1 MNPTARRTLKALFAL
16 VLAGGLAAATH
27 AATYKFAD
35 QGDATSMD
43 PHALNESLQLSL
55 VGNIYEPL
63 VGRGKKLELL
73 PLLATSWKQTE
84 PTVWRFNLRRNVK
97 FHDGTPFTADDV
109 IFSYERSKAEGS
121 DMKTKIATVKEMRKI
136 DDYTVDFVTNDPF
149 PILPDTLN
157 TWFIMSK
164 AWCEKNNAAAPV
176 DVRKGKE
183 NAATLRANGTGP
195 FMLKSREPGVRT
207 VFVNNPAYWEKVES
221 NVTEAIFTPVK
232 NDATRVAALISGDID
247 MMEPVPLQDIEKL
260 KAAPALNVLQGPE
273 LRTIFLGMD
282 QARDE
287 LLFSNIKGKNPFK
300 DKRCARRS
308 SRPSTSR
315 RSRPASCAA
324 QPRRPI

>member
-1 MNPTARRTLKALFAL
+1 MRTLKFLFA
-16 VLAGGLAAATH
+16 VAIVAGATGAL

-43 PHALNESLQLSL
+43 PHSLNESLQLSL
-55 VGNIYEPL
+55 LGNVYEPL
-63 VGRGKKLELL
+63 VGRGKKLELV
-73 PLLATSWKQTE
+73 PLLATAWKQTE

-97 FHDGTPFTADDV
+97 FHDGTAFTADDV
-109 IFSYERSKAEGS
+109 IFSYERSKEDGS
-121 DMKTKIATVKEMRKI
+121 DMKTKIATVKEIRKI
-136 DDYTVDFVTNDPF
+136 DDHTVDFVTNDPF

-157 TWFIMSK
+157 TWYIMSK
-164 AWCEKNNAAAPV
+164 AWCEKNNATAPV

-207 VFVNNPAYWEKVES
+207 VFVVNPGYWEKVES
-221 NVTEAIFTPVK
+221 NVTEAVFTPIK

-247 MMEPVPLQDIEKL
+247 MMEPVPLQDIDKMKAVSSL
-260 KAAPALNVLQGPE
+260 KMLQGPE

-300 DKRCARRS
+300 DKRVRQAFYQ
-308 SRPSTSR
+308 
-315 RSRPASCAA
+315 A
-324 QPRRPI
+324 IDI